1 MFSAILYWLL
11 ELCFLSRRAWPV
23 PYMNGDGFE
32 KLVNGTPIMQG
43 RVVAAMKQCDDQV
56 LTIEWDDGTRTTG
69 SPEDLLRS
77 AREIH
82 PLAPRLDRSAR
93 HR

>member
-1 MFSAILYWLL
+1 MI
-11 ELCFLSRRAWPV
+11 
-23 PYMNGDGFE
+23 GDRFE
-32 KLVNGTPIMQG
+32 QLVNGTPMMQG
-43 RVVAAMKQCDDQV
+43 RVVAVVKRRDNQV

-69 SPEDLLRS
+69 SPEDVLRS

-93 HR
+93 RD